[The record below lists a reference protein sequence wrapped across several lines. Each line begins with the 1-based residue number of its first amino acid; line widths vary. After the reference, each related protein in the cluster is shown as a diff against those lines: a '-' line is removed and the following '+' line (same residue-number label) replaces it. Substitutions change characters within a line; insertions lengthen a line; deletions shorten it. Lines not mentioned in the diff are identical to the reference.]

1 MEFLKTTDPLA
12 ALFGSFQDDAKVDKP
27 ESDSEYKKIS
37 NINEVTL
44 DDLEDGGKYEI
55 NGKKYSFSDGLFT
68 EE

>member
-1 MEFLKTTDPLA
+1 LV
-12 ALFGSFQDDAKVDKP
+12 VDEPK
-27 ESDSEYKKIS
+27 SDSEYKKIS

-44 DDLEDGGKYEI
+44 DDLEEGGKYEI